1 MKTSHL
7 CFLNGITFL
16 HIYACSFLIRGG
28 VLFESM
34 DSFPEDFTT
43 SGVISL
49 REKQVQESHDAQP
62 VLMTHIRALI
72 HAASMASIARQNT
85 LVRFGFRALVDLLK
99 KERAISIYI
108 HLEHASA
115 VTLVGEL
122 LTRFPKGIRALDVT
136 MGADGIPREGWVSI
150 SKGEDYPENRDLEIS
165 FVE

>member
-1 MKTSHL
+1 M
-7 CFLNGITFL
+7 NGITFV
-16 HIYACSFLIRGG
+16 HIYAFSFLIRGG
-28 VLFESM
+28 LLFENM

-49 REKQVQESHDAQP
+49 REKQAQESHEAQP

-85 LVRFGFRALVDLLK
+85 LVRFGFRAFMDMLK
-99 KERAISIYI
+99 KEHVIPIYF
-108 HLEHASA
+108 HLEHTSV

-122 LTRFPKGIRALDVT
+122 LVRFPKGIRALDVT
-136 MGADGIPREGWVSI
+136 LGADGIPREGWVPI
-150 SKGEDYPENRDLEIS
+150 SKEEDYPENRDLEIS